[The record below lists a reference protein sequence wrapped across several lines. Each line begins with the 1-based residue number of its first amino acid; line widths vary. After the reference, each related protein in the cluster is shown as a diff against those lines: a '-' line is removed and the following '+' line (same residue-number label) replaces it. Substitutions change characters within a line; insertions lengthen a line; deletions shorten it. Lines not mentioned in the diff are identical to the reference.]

1 MRRWMVSHFY
11 DWIDYNGVAF
21 STEFPAELLEWG
33 HKWLLGF
40 ENGKICG
47 KKKSCYRNNCSGIFT
62 HRNGFTVDGK

>member
-1 MRRWMVSHFY
+1 MDRLFVFQGGGGGGLLPVNGLMGMCRWTWSHFY

-21 STEFPAELLEWG
+21 STGFPTELLEWG

-47 KKKSCYRNNCSGIFT
+47 
-62 HRNGFTVDGK
+62 